1 MDSSNMNGHRER
13 LRRQFLSA
21 GLDSFA
27 DHQILELILTYAI
40 SRQDVKPQA
49 KLLLKR
55 FGSIQNVLRASL
67 EDLAEVDGIGEK
79 SAILIKLFNDV
90 PSAVGKRKNTGVKRL
105 SSKCVS
111 IDYVSNLLSDLNE
124 EQIIM
129 ITLKSSNEIIMVHT
143 VSTGVSART
152 ELDKGKLLKAA
163 VRDNPA
169 GVIIAHNHPLGS
181 SAPSASDIDFTISL
195 RSLLET
201 LGIHLIDHIIIGED
215 EPYSMRSDS
224 AYHNFFI

>member
-1 MDSSNMNGHRER
+1 MD
-13 LRRQFLSA
+13 
-21 GLDSFA
+21 
-27 DHQILELILTYAI
+27 I
-40 SRQDVKPQA
+40 
-49 KLLLKR
+49 
-55 FGSIQNVLRASL
+55 
-67 EDLAEVDGIGEK
+67 
-79 SAILIKLFNDV
+79 
-90 PSAVGKRKNTGVKRL
+90 KRKNDRIKRL
-105 SSKCVS
+105 SSTSVAV
-111 IDYVSNLLSDLNE
+111 DYVSNLLSEIRE

-129 ITLKSSNEIIMVHT
+129 ITLKSSYEIIMVHT

-152 ELDKGKLLKAA
+152 ELDKGTLLKTA

-169 GVIIAHNHPLGS
+169 GVIIAHNHPLGTS
-181 SAPSASDIDFTISL
+181 MPSASDIDFTISL